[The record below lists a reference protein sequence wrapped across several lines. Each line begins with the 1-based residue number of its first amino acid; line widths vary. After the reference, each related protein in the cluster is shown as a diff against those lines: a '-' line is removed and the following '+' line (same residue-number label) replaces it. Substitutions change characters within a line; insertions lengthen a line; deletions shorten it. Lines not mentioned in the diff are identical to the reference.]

1 MHHDFWMD
9 RWQRGQIGF
18 HEGAPNAL
26 LAARVAHLGASRR
39 VLVPLC
45 GKAEDMAFLAAQGH
59 TVVGV
64 ELAEMAVTEFFAAHG
79 LAPTVSPRGA
89 LRAFEAG
96 PYTLLVGDFF
106 AVTPDDVG
114 PVDAL
119 YDRAALIALPPA
131 MRRDY
136 AAQIDRLVPQG
147 APGVLVTLEYPDG
160 AMEGPPFSV
169 PESEVRGLYATR
181 AVTLCTTQE
190 AGGPRASIGA
200 VERCYTLG

>member
-1 MHHDFWMD
+1 MHHGFWID

-18 HEGAPNAL
+18 HEGVPNAL
-26 LAARVAHLGASRR
+26 LASRVGHLGASRR

-64 ELAEMAVTEFFAAHG
+64 ELAEIAVTEFFAARG
-79 LAPTVSPRGA
+79 LSPRVSPRGA
-89 LRAFEAG
+89 LRALEAG

-106 AVTPDDVG
+106 ALTPDDVG

-136 AAQIDRLVPQG
+136 ATQVDRLVPQG
-147 APGVLVTLEYPDG
+147 ALGVLVTLEYPEG

-169 PESEVRGLYATR
+169 PESEVRGLYPTR
-181 AVTLCTTQE
+181 AVALCTTQP
-190 AGGPRASIGA
+190 ASGPRASLGA